1 MRDYVVVPCSDSG
14 LKLTMLRLRCSGSD
28 SVPARLAWLRL
39 LGFCVG
45 FLLPLHSSA
54 QESLQQLLQRLSTS
68 GELQIAGA
76 RVHDLSV
83 TQEFYASTAYA
94 PVWTSSATLDELADS
109 IEQAWRE
116 GMNPQDYHQQQVL
129 GLRDATLNLDVA
141 SRDLL
146 LTDALVRLTYHY
158 ALGKL
163 EPKDFAATW
172 NFEHRL
178 PAVDPVEWLGRV
190 TDKGGIAAGLDK
202 LKPSSAIYQ
211 HLVSALAQ
219 YRAIQT
225 NGGWTAIDE
234 GPTLRSGDSGPRV
247 AQLRIRLLG
256 DGEDDTASAVAVDFF
271 DAELEQAVMS
281 FQRRH
286 RLEADGV
293 VGKQTLAAMN
303 VTVAQRIDQIRVNLE
318 RARVL
323 QDIPPTAVVVDIA
336 GFEVS
341 LFRDGQRL
349 LRSRAQVGRPYRS
362 TPVFRDTIS
371 YIEFNP
377 TWTVPPTILKNDVL
391 PAIKRDPGYLRR
403 RNMQVLASDG
413 TVVNPGNINWQN
425 YPQQGFPYSIR
436 QQPGPENALG
446 RMKIMFPNEHLVYLH
461 DTPSRDLFNRSER
474 TSSSGCIRVEK
485 IDELVVLLLDDPQ
498 RWGRADID
506 AIIDARKPRRISLV
520 NPVPIYLVYWT
531 VQVEADGEVHFKR
544 DPYNQ
549 DGALLKALERPLV
562 PDGARVSRSRPQELE
577 ATL

>member
-1 MRDYVVVPCSDSG
+1 
-14 LKLTMLRLRCSGSD
+14 L
-28 SVPARLAWLRL
+28 
-39 LGFCVG
+39 
-45 FLLPLHSSA
+45 SSFA
-54 QESLQQLLQRLSTS
+54 QESLQPLLQSLSTA
-68 GELQIAGA
+68 GEMQIAGA
-76 RVHDLSV
+76 RVYDLSV
-83 TQEFYASTAYA
+83 TQEFYASAAYA
-94 PVWTSSATLDELADS
+94 PVWTNPTAVGELADS

-116 GMNPQDYHQQQVL
+116 GMNPQDYHQQQVQ
-129 GLRDATLNLDVA
+129 GLRDGTLDLDVA
-141 SRDLL
+141 ARDLL

-163 EPKDFAATW
+163 EPKDFVATW

-178 PAVDPVEWLGRV
+178 PAVEPVEWLGKV
-190 TDKGGIAAGLDK
+190 TDNGGISAGLDN
-202 LKPSSAIYQ
+202 LKPASAIYQ
-211 HLVSALAQ
+211 NLVSALAQ

-225 NGGWTAIDE
+225 NGGWIAVDE
-234 GPTLRSGDSGPRV
+234 GPTLRKGESGQRV
-247 AQLRIRLLG
+247 AQLRLRLLG
-256 DGEDDTASAVAVDFF
+256 EGDLAAAPAVAADFF
-271 DAELEQAVMS
+271 DDDLEQAVMR

-286 RLEADGV
+286 RLDADGA
-293 VGKQTLAAMN
+293 VGKQTVGAMN
-303 VTVAQRIDQIRVNLE
+303 VTVVQRIDQIRVNLE

-349 LRSRAQVGRPYRS
+349 LRSRAQVGLPYRS
-362 TPVFRDTIS
+362 TPVFRDTIR

-377 TWTVPPTILKNDVL
+377 TWTVPPTILQKDVL

-403 RNMQVLASDG
+403 RNMQVLTREG
-413 TVVNPGNINWQN
+413 TVVDPGSINWQD
-425 YPQQGFPYSIR
+425 YPQRGFPYIIR

-446 RMKIMFPNEHLVYLH
+446 RMKVMFPNEHMVYLH

-485 IDELVVLLLDDPQ
+485 IDELVELLLDDPQ
-498 RWGRADID
+498 QWNRAAID
-506 AIIDARKPRRISLV
+506 AVIDARKPRRISLA

-544 DPYNQ
+544 DSYDQ

-562 PDGARVSRSRPQELE
+562 PDGARVSRRRSQALDPAL
-577 ATL
+577 